1 MKSNANKNYIF
12 TVYYQISIVTRPAR
26 ACSLKFLFLN
36 FSFISYGE
44 PYTFFVTFFFEII
57 IF

>member
-26 ACSLKFLFLN
+26 ACSLKFLF
-36 FSFISYGE
+36 FSFFIH
-44 PYTFFVTFFFEII
+44 FVR
-57 IF
+57 